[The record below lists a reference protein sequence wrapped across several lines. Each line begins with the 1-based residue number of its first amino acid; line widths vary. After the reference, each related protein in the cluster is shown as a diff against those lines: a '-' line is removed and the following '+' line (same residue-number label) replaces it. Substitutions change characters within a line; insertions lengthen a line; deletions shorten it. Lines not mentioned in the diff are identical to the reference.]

1 MAWGMQQR
9 EKRWWR
15 IGVCKKG
22 GSRVWVSCVWGICVW
37 ASCVWGSCV
46 VISCVCEVCVR
57 VCVCACVCM
66 PVLDTKGAWIS
77 AGITAAFFYT
87 TTNAISND
95 SGAASAGGAFAGRKD
110 KGGGENDRAVKTVL
124 YTYACAYLC
133 IRRKHVF
140 FLQNMMCSNGSICA
154 MKSVPGREQFKTAG
168 CHSCQLKAK
177 SSWRLAVSESQT
189 DNRHMN
195 TVNCNNTSKEHDSTA
210 VLDLPSDCCD
220 HCCPLLWPLLRTECS
235 ETAASARWSR
245 YLVEQHKT
253 TGCHISKEKATSSWR
268 QSVSESETDIAHMS
282 RISSNSAI
290 KDHGVPQC
298 WTCQAA
304 TASAVM

>member
-1 MAWGMQQR
+1 MPA
-9 EKRWWR
+9 R
-15 IGVCKKG
+15 IY
-22 GSRVWVSCVWGICVW
+22 VS
-37 ASCVWGSCV
+37 
-46 VISCVCEVCVR
+46 
-57 VCVCACVCM
+57 
-66 PVLDTKGAWIS
+66 
-77 AGITAAFFYT
+77 
-87 TTNAISND
+87 
-95 SGAASAGGAFAGRKD
+95 AASTF
-110 KGGGENDRAVKTVL
+110 
-124 YTYACAYLC
+124 
-133 IRRKHVF
+133 F

-245 YLVEQHKT
+245 YLAENNSKQRAV
-253 TGCHISKEKATSSWR
+253 ISLKKRRRHHEDSQFQNQRLILHTWA
-268 QSVSESETDIAHMS
+268 ES
-282 RISSNSAI
+282 
-290 KDHGVPQC
+290 
-298 WTCQAA
+298 AA
-304 TASAVM
+304 TVRSKIMAYRSAGPAKRLRQVQ